1 MYFATSQPSLHV
13 CQKIIC
19 VWMAYWTLHVK
30 LHQLWFSSSSKCSL
44 HNFLMCQDPVS
55 SSLPSW
61 FELSPTI
68 FKQIYYLQ
76 LTFQQLSKSCE
87 NPHKRY
93 NSLLPALLHD
103 SGSCVLFSDCHGF
116 AASPG
121 QIIRSHNTVFPMCAL
136 EIIMTSYYKTSLH
149 NYRTSLGNGTDLQLR
164 TALHCMG
171 GRHYEHTNHK
181 VNKE

>member
-1 MYFATSQPSLHV
+1 
-13 CQKIIC
+13 
-19 VWMAYWTLHVK
+19 MAYWTLHVK
-30 LHQLWFSSSSKCSL
+30 LHQLWFSWSSKCSL